1 MVCSLPGS
9 SVHGILQA
17 RILEWVAISFSR
29 GSSQWSNPG
38 HLHCRKILYHL
49 SHQTLSF
56 STWILVYMPARKEYY
71 RNYVSLLR
79 CFSRVWLFAPLWTAT
94 CQVSQSMGFSRQ
106 EYWSGLPF
114 PSPGHLPAPR
124 IEPRSFALLAD
135 SLPSK
140 PIGKPTKGNEGS
152 GKGFSCFL
160 QERL

>member
-56 STWILVYMPARKEYY
+56 STWILIYMPARKEYY

-106 EYWSGLPF
+106 EYWSELPCASSGGLPDL
-114 PSPGHLPAPR
+114 G
-124 IEPRSFALLAD
+124 IEPMSSALQVD
-135 SLPSK
+135 SLLTEP
-140 PIGKPTKGNEGS
+140 PGKPKEVIEWS
-152 GKGFSCFL
+152 K
-160 QERL
+160 

>member
-56 STWILVYMPARKEYY
+56 STWILFYMPARKEYY

-106 EYWSGLPF
+106 EYWSELPCASSGGLPDL
-114 PSPGHLPAPR
+114 G
-124 IEPRSFALLAD
+124 IEPMSSALQVD
-135 SLPSK
+135 SLLTEP
-140 PIGKPTKGNEGS
+140 PGKPKEVIEWS
-152 GKGFSCFL
+152 K
-160 QERL
+160 

>member
-106 EYWSGLPF
+106 EYWSELPCASSGGLPD
-114 PSPGHLPAPR
+114 PR
-124 IEPRSFALLAD
+124 IEPGSSTLQASSLLTE
-135 SLPSK
+135 LWGK
-140 PIGKPTKGNEGS
+140 PIN
-152 GKGFSCFL
+152 
-160 QERL
+160 QIN

>member
-106 EYWSGLPF
+106 EYWSELPCASSGGLPDL
-114 PSPGHLPAPR
+114 G
-124 IEPRSFALLAD
+124 IEPMSSALQVD
-135 SLPSK
+135 SLLTEP
-140 PIGKPTKGNEGS
+140 PGKPKEVIEWS
-152 GKGFSCFL
+152 K
-160 QERL
+160 